1 MWKQSPSLYTAKREN
16 NLQLVRC
23 VCHSINNA
31 SSKASEQLPA
41 NLDFLSKEVYNW
53 FSVSS
58 IRRIEFSNIY
68 KPINNDKKNHQFVQL
83 SSTRWLAR
91 YNVINIIL
99 ENWTELKCYF
109 SNLIQ
114 KEKDYKARL
123 LNEMLND
130 YSNFLLLKIIL
141 PVLYVVN
148 TLNLSFQ
155 KLC

>member
-1 MWKQSPSLYTAKREN
+1 LDIEQLIAIATDGANNLCGSNHPLYTLLKEKIP

-58 IRRIEFSNIY
+58 IGRIEFSNIY
-68 KPINNDKKNHQFVQL
+68 KSINNDKKNHQFVQL

-114 KEKDYKARL
+114 K
-123 LNEMLND
+123 
-130 YSNFLLLKIIL
+130 
-141 PVLYVVN
+141 
-148 TLNLSFQ
+148 
-155 KLC
+155 